1 MKMIKKLLLFGLV
14 FAATDMSA
22 DVSSVSTATF
32 TVENMT
38 CVTCPLTVRKA
49 MQRVKG
55 VSEVHVD
62 FDSKSATVTYDP
74 SLTTEQQIADASN
87 NVGFPARIKEKST
100 Q

>member
-1 MKMIKKLLLFGLV
+1 MKICLLFGLL
-14 FAATDMSA
+14 FAATDISA
-22 DVSSVSTATF
+22 GGSSVSTATF
-32 TVENMT
+32 AVEKMT
-38 CVTCPLTVRKA
+38 CITCPLTVRKA

-74 SLTTEQQIADASN
+74 NLTTEQQIADASN
-87 NVGFPARIKEKST
+87 NVGFPARIKEKSA